1 MASVQII
8 FPAISSGAAANAE
21 CIFTIY
27 PWLCLSSLALRQLNQ
42 ERYQI
47 RRIMVYRPLAAA
59 VKPWETAP
67 TYVKAQQEKA
77 AAAKKSGRKKQE
89 AVSNRERPHTEVGAP
104 AR

>member
-1 MASVQII
+1 LASVQII

-59 VKPWETAP
+59 VKPWEKSP
-67 TYVKAQQEKA
+67 TYKKGHEEA
-77 AAAKKSGRKKQE
+77 AALAKKAGRKKAMQK
-89 AVSNRERPHTEVGAP
+89 R
-104 AR
+104 